1 MKKSK
6 IILWL
11 IVLILAGVAGYLMLG
26 QSNSTL
32 EEDERNMA
40 VKDTANI
47 TRIFLAD
54 RKNNK
59 LLLERMP
66 NGYWQVDKKYRVR
79 KDAVDLLLET
89 LTRITVK
96 APVSKSIYDKVLK
109 NIAADGIKVEVYTA
123 NNQNPTKVLYVGTA
137 NQEHSG
143 TYMMLEG
150 ASKPFLMHIEGFYGF
165 LTPRFIMKSSLWRFN
180 GVFNYAFGE
189 IERLEVDFV
198 GEPESGFKIQ
208 AQDSTEYQLFDLDGN
223 KIENYNKTNLY
234 SYISLFSN
242 INFEHIED
250 TRPQTYMDS
259 VIATDPQIIYK
270 VKDVFGETKTVKTYT
285 KPFPEGTV
293 DFDGNTLEF
302 DGDRLFILIDDET
315 FAVAQY
321 NTFDKIGL
329 KLRFFKEE

>member
-1 MKKSK
+1 MRVTKFF
-6 IILWL
+6 LWAV
-11 IVLILAGVAGYLMLG
+11 VLILVGAASYFMLG

-40 VKDTANI
+40 VKDTANV

-59 LLLERMP
+59 VLLERMP
-66 NGYWQVDKKYRVR
+66 NGHWQVDKKYRVR

-89 LTRITVK
+89 LARITVK

-109 NIAADGIKVEVYTA
+109 NLAADGIKVEVYSSSSDK
-123 NNQNPTKVLYVGTA
+123 PTRVLYVGTA

-150 ASKPFLMHIEGFYGF
+150 ASKPFMMHIEGFYGF

-189 IERLEVDFV
+189 IESLEVNFV
-198 GEPESGFKIQ
+198 GEPESGFKIL
-208 AQDSTEYQLFDLDGN
+208 AQDSTEYQLFDLKGT
-223 KIENYNKTNLY
+223 KVESYNKTNLY

-250 TRPQTYMDS
+250 IRPQTYIDS
-259 VIATDPQIIYK
+259 VIATDPKIIYK

-285 KPFPEGTV
+285 KPFPEGTE
-293 DFDGNTLEF
+293 DFDGNILEF

-321 NTFDKIGL
+321 NTFDKIAL
-329 KLRFFKEE
+329 KLRFFKGE